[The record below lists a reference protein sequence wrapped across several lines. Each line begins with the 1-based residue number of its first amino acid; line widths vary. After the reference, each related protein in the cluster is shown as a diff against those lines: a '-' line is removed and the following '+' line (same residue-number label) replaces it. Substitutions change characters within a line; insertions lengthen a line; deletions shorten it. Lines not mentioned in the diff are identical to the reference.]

1 MEIFILPSHHFSNS
15 LPLENHRVEFRAGVR
30 SIGYTGSRSVSIGT
44 VRWPFDGEY
53 RDYTLVKGRA
63 VVVYA
68 KALIRRERRLAMAPS
83 LKQSSYVDPVCGM
96 TVDPKVAAAQTC
108 YNGVQIFFCAESC
121 KNAFE
126 AEPQKYTLS
135 RSEGY
140 WRRYL
145 DTTGGRPPACH

>member
-1 MEIFILPSHHFSNS
+1 MQVGVNWDCSCFGCSTNISILPFEG
-15 LPLENHRVEFRAGVR
+15 ENHV
-30 SIGYTGSRSVSIGT
+30 
-44 VRWPFDGEY
+44 
-53 RDYTLVKGRA
+53 YTLVKGRA
-63 VVVYA
+63 VLVYA
-68 KALIRRERRLAMAPS
+68 MALTHGKRRLTMAPS
-83 LKQSSYVDPVCGM
+83 LQHPSYVDPVCGM
-96 TVDPKVAAAQTC
+96 SVDPKVAAAQTC

-121 KNAFE
+121 KKAFD

>member
-1 MEIFILPSHHFSNS
+1 
-15 LPLENHRVEFRAGVR
+15 
-30 SIGYTGSRSVSIGT
+30 
-44 VRWPFDGEY
+44 
-53 RDYTLVKGRA
+53 
-63 VVVYA
+63 
-68 KALIRRERRLAMAPS
+68 MAPS
-83 LKQSSYVDPVCGM
+83 LKHLSYADPVCGM
-96 TVDPKVAAAQTC
+96 AVDPDVAAAQTC

-121 KNAFE
+121 KKAFE